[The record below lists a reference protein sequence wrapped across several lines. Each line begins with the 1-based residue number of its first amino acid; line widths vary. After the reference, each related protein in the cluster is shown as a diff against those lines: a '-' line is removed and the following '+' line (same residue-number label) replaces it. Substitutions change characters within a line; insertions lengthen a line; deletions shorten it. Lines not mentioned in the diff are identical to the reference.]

1 LESSKEFPIIS
12 RFQEEAIGSKV
23 GKDNEERWSRRCY
36 LLKGKKDSCGDNGQL
51 SYYHIIYLADL
62 DQEVTMQRR
71 SRPAGGKDGLL
82 LDAAQTGGSMV
93 EMTNGR
99 ISDAPDLE

>member
-1 LESSKEFPIIS
+1 M
-12 RFQEEAIGSKV
+12 R
-23 GKDNEERWSRRCY
+23 
-36 LLKGKKDSCGDNGQL
+36 GQRPAFML
-51 SYYHIIYLADL
+51 STFYLADL

-82 LDAAQTGGSMV
+82 LDAAQTGGGSMV

-99 ISDAPDLE
+99 ISGCTRSRVRIIDNE

>member
-1 LESSKEFPIIS
+1 
-12 RFQEEAIGSKV
+12 
-23 GKDNEERWSRRCY
+23 
-36 LLKGKKDSCGDNGQL
+36 
-51 SYYHIIYLADL
+51 
-62 DQEVTMQRR
+62 MQRR